1 LHILFYFSI
10 SYFEPSHYT
19 VEIDLNQDGTIDCDA
34 FVEDIDLPEGAVFE
48 LNQGNPVET
57 GNGIC
62 N

>member
-1 LHILFYFSI
+1 LSCKPAY
-10 SYFEPSHYT
+10 YT